1 VRIYSEPGQGVSVKL
16 YLPRFYGPAEVT
28 ALEPQAPAHLP
39 LSQVNELVLV
49 VEDDPAVLKL
59 TVGMLSELG
68 YRTLAAESAAKA
80 LELLDTNADVRLL
93 LTDIVMPDMNGR
105 RLAAAAVKRRPGL
118 AVLFATG
125 YTRNAVVH
133 NGTIDPDV
141 ELIMKP
147 FSLDALAQKVARVL
161 RGGKAAAL

>member
-1 VRIYSEPGQGVSVKL
+1 
-16 YLPRFYGPAEVT
+16 
-28 ALEPQAPAHLP
+28 
-39 LSQVNELVLV
+39 
-49 VEDDPAVLKL
+49 
-59 TVGMLSELG
+59 MLSELG

-80 LELLDTNADVRLL
+80 LELLDANADVRLL

-105 RLAAAAVKRRPGL
+105 RLAEAAVKRRAGL

-125 YTRNAVVH
+125 YTRVVH

-147 FSLDALAQKVARVL
+147 FPLDALAPKGLPRAARRQGGAPWRPRA
-161 RGGKAAAL
+161 RGWSCCRRGSTAGRMVYPLPARDICSLTSTRAIFSLTLLPKSCRNSSSFKIAH

>member
-1 VRIYSEPGQGVSVKL
+1 
-16 YLPRFYGPAEVT
+16 
-28 ALEPQAPAHLP
+28 
-39 LSQVNELVLV
+39 
-49 VEDDPAVLKL
+49 
-59 TVGMLSELG
+59 MLSELG

-80 LELLDTNADVRLL
+80 LELLDANADVRLL
-93 LTDIVMPDMNGR
+93 LTDIVMPEMNGR
-105 RLAAAAVKRRPGL
+105 RLAEAAVKRRAGL

-161 RGGKAAAL
+161 RRR

>member
-1 VRIYSEPGQGVSVKL
+1 
-16 YLPRFYGPAEVT
+16 
-28 ALEPQAPAHLP
+28 
-39 LSQVNELVLV
+39 
-49 VEDDPAVLKL
+49 
-59 TVGMLSELG
+59 MLSELG

-80 LELLDTNADVRLL
+80 LELLDANADVRLL

-105 RLAAAAVKRRPGL
+105 RLAEAAVKRRPGL

-161 RGGKAAAL
+161 RGGKAAAQWRPQGRGWSCCGHGSMAGANGLSPSRPRHMLPDLNPRHFQLDFVTRIL